1 MDRTATC
8 LLCGQE
14 NKKIVARGL
23 CTACYH
29 RERRR
34 HLGNQEEN
42 GAGNADF
49 VIRVDFEPMAYLL
62 EKIRKRAS
70 VELRD
75 VNRQILWELNK
86 SMGVPA

>member
-1 MDRTATC
+1 MNGAKMCRQ
-8 LLCGQE
+8 CGE
-14 NKKIVARGL
+14 EKKIAGRGL

-34 HLGNQEEN
+34 RSG
-42 GAGNADF
+42 GAERAEKQGGDF
-49 VIRVDFEPMAYLL
+49 LVRVDFEPMAFLL

-70 VELRD
+70 AELRD

-86 SMGVPA
+86 SMGVQA

>member
-8 LLCGQE
+8 SLCGQE
-14 NKKIVARGL
+14 NRKIVARGL

-34 HLGNQEEN
+34 SLGNRREARAQE
-42 GAGNADF
+42 ADF
-49 VIRVDFEPMAYLL
+49 VVSIDFEPMAYLL

-86 SMGVPA
+86 AMGVPA